1 MVAAFQSLADAVP
14 TLQTAATAQRRLDD
28 VLGQPTESAA
38 SPGAPALAPL
48 MRQIELQD
56 ISYKYD
62 DGSLALDHV
71 SLELPAFKTIA
82 IVGPSGS
89 GKSTLLS
96 MLLQFYEPSDGRIL
110 LDDKELEP
118 DTIHSLRQQIGIVF
132 QESLLFDASVRENIR
147 LGRLDASDEDVERAA
162 RAAELHE
169 AILGLPD
176 GYDTR
181 VGERGGRLSGGQ
193 RQRLA
198 LARALIR
205 SPRMLLLDE
214 ATSAL
219 DPLSESAIIETLR
232 RLDGSCTIVSA
243 THRLATVTDSDC
255 IFVLERGR
263 LVEEGQHQDLL
274 QAAGLYSRLWAR
286 QDGFVPASEDGRHA
300 RVEAQ
305 RLRSVPLFADL
316 DEADL
321 IAIADRFITEWF
333 EPDQPIC
340 VEGEVGQRFYLLA
353 RGTVEV
359 LKDVDAGPPQLLAVL
374 DAGEYFGEIALLE
387 EVPRTATVR
396 ARSRCQVLTLD
407 RQQFQNLLRVAP
419 RLRTTFEQTAA
430 KRRSEMEQ
438 FVDAWRLPRPL
449 GEGWGEGPLRSP
461 TESPSPQPSPRGRG
475 SLQEAPRTEH
485 RG

>member
-1 MVAAFQSLADAVP
+1 
-14 TLQTAATAQRRLDD
+14 
-28 VLGQPTESAA
+28 
-38 SPGAPALAPL
+38 

-62 DGSLALDHV
+62 DGSLALDHI

-214 ATSAL
+214 AT
-219 DPLSESAIIETLR
+219 
-232 RLDGSCTIVSA
+232 
-243 THRLATVTDSDC
+243 
-255 IFVLERGR
+255 
-263 LVEEGQHQDLL
+263 
-274 QAAGLYSRLWAR
+274 
-286 QDGFVPASEDGRHA
+286 
-300 RVEAQ
+300 
-305 RLRSVPLFADL
+305 
-316 DEADL
+316 
-321 IAIADRFITEWF
+321 
-333 EPDQPIC
+333 
-340 VEGEVGQRFYLLA
+340 
-353 RGTVEV
+353 
-359 LKDVDAGPPQLLAVL
+359 
-374 DAGEYFGEIALLE
+374 
-387 EVPRTATVR
+387 
-396 ARSRCQVLTLD
+396 
-407 RQQFQNLLRVAP
+407 
-419 RLRTTFEQTAA
+419 
-430 KRRSEMEQ
+430 
-438 FVDAWRLPRPL
+438 
-449 GEGWGEGPLRSP
+449 
-461 TESPSPQPSPRGRG
+461 
-475 SLQEAPRTEH
+475 
-485 RG
+485 